1 MEREEYNRI
10 WGDAK
15 KVREVIDRTMKESP
29 ELFPEEMGERGY
41 RLTRYL
47 PESKNIP
54 GVNLRQIRVGGVRYT
69 LRPSFVMGDMSG
81 TVDEVENP

>member
-1 MEREEYNRI
+1 
-10 WGDAK
+10 
-15 KVREVIDRTMKESP
+15 
-29 ELFPEEMGERGY
+29 MGERGY